1 MTKPPL
7 DGMPPPDLPPPDEDA
22 LAHSQCLVEHIRE
35 EIAQRGPI
43 PFSRFME
50 LALYTPGLGYYSAGA
65 RKFGAE
71 GDFVTAPELSPL
83 FSRCLARQCAEV
95 LEALGGGDI
104 LEFGAGSGVMA
115 ADILLELERLGRL
128 PGRYLILEVSAGLR
142 QRQRDTLAARAPAL
156 LPRVHWL
163 EAWPENPIEGVVLG
177 NEVLDAM
184 PVERFC
190 IGGEGVVSLDVDA
203 AGAGLE
209 ISPRAAG
216 EELRE
221 AVGRIER
228 ALGHALPAGYG
239 SEINLSLP
247 AWMRGLGA
255 SLARGIALLIDYG
268 YPRREYYHPQRGMGT
283 LMCHYRHRAHAD
295 PLLWPGLQDITAHVD
310 FSAVAEAG
318 RDAGLTLAGFAHQ
331 AAFLIGCGLE
341 ALFSE
346 PVTDMREQL
355 ERARQVKLLT
365 LPGEMGE
372 RFKVIG
378 FHRGLDRPLR
388 GFAFDDRRERL

>member
-1 MTKPPL
+1 MTNTPSAGLPV
-7 DGMPPPDLPPPDEDA
+7 PDLPPPDEDA
-22 LAHSQCLVEHIRE
+22 LAHSHRLVEHIRE
-35 EIAQRGPI
+35 EIGRRGPI

-50 LALYTPGLGYYSAGA
+50 LALYAPGLGYYSAGA

-83 FSRCLARQCAEV
+83 FSCCLARQCAEV
-95 LEALGGGDI
+95 LETLDGGDI

-115 ADILLELERLGRL
+115 ADILLELERMECL
-128 PGRYLILEVSAGLR
+128 PERYLILELSAGLR
-142 QRQRDTLAARAPAL
+142 RRQRDTLAARAPAL
-156 LPRVHWL
+156 LSRVHWL
-163 EAWPENPIEGVVLG
+163 EAWPESPVEGVVLG
-177 NEVLDAM
+177 NEVLDAL

-190 IGGEGVVSLDVDA
+190 IGEEGVVSLDVDA

-209 ISPRAAG
+209 ISPRPAG
-216 EELRE
+216 KELRE
-221 AVGRIER
+221 AVGRLER
-228 ALGHALPAGYG
+228 LLGHALPVGYG

-247 AWMRGLGA
+247 AWMHGLGA
-255 SLARGIALLIDYG
+255 SLARGAVLLIDYG
-268 YPRREYYHPQRGMGT
+268 YPRHEYYHPQRGMGT

-318 RDAGLTLAGFAHQ
+318 QAAGLALAGFSHQ
-331 AAFLIGCGLE
+331 AAFLVGCGLE
-341 ALFSE
+341 TLFAE

-388 GFAFDDRRERL
+388 GFSFDDRQGRL